1 MFSIK
6 NLVFGI
12 AIFFLTMFVGIYG
25 VNTFYEKAPQYDDF
39 CNQTKVNIYI
49 NNSADCVGAGGVWN
63 AYQGTQK
70 PTPAE
75 GYCDLYYKCN
85 QEFTDAEE
93 KYYKKVFLITLPL
106 GIIIIALG
114 ALVFGLEFVGAGLMF
129 GGVGII
135 LYGVGGFWRFADDW
149 LKFTLSL
156 IGLIIVIALGYWFAK
171 RTIKKREY

>member
-25 VNTFYEKAPQYDDF
+25 VNTFYDKAPQYDDF
-39 CNQTKVNIYI
+39 CNQIRGDIYF
-49 NNSADCVGAGGVWN
+49 NNSADCVAAGGVWN
-63 AYQGTQK
+63 AYQGQQK
-70 PTPAE
+70 PIPAE

-129 GGVGII
+129 GGI
-135 LYGVGGFWRFADDW
+135 LTSIDFCSDDKSISLKAEPSF
-149 LKFTLSL
+149 LKF
-156 IGLIIVIALGYWFAK
+156 VI
-171 RTIKKREY
+171 RTRSSVSCEPDFSTFGPA